1 MKLKNKNIRKITR
14 VGKTSL
20 MVTIPKEMAAEL
32 GWKEKQKVTV
42 KKVHGGVLI
51 RDWKKNNRK
60 ITKTRHLS

>member
-1 MKLKNKNIRKITR
+1 
-14 VGKTSL
+14 